1 MAEPLPISTE
11 YRRLEM
17 VKLSVRVS
25 KLYNRTVRREGV
37 RWQSLRASLSPV
49 IMINHDNLLSSFPV
63 VLVWSSQNRQK
74 HSEI

>member
-1 MAEPLPISTE
+1 MSTE
-11 YRRLEM
+11 YWRLEM

-49 IMINHDNLLSSFPV
+49 TMINHDNLLSSFPV
-63 VLVWSSQNRQK
+63 VLV
-74 HSEI
+74 